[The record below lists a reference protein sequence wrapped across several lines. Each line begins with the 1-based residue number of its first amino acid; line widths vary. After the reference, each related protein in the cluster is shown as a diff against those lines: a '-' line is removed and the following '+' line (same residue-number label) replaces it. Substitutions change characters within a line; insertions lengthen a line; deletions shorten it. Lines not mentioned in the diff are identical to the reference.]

1 MLFRHRDI
9 NMTESHCN
17 MLSTSLSIPPDM
29 ESEVARGAEAVVTN
43 MKYIGRTAI
52 CKTRPP
58 KGYRH
63 PDLDSRLRLARTRNE
78 AKLMHDA
85 KEAGVRTPC
94 IYDVDLLNCRIIME
108 KVSGKTVKNVLDT
121 EPDRVLEVS
130 RMIGETIARLHSAR
144 ISHGDLTTSN
154 MILCGNE
161 ICLIDFSM
169 GKGNASD
176 EGIGVDVRL
185 LERAFTSAHPG
196 MESAFS
202 ELIETYYKKIPDE
215 KAIRKKVEEIRN
227 RCRYT

>member
-1 MLFRHRDI
+1 
-9 NMTESHCN
+9 
-17 MLSTSLSIPPDM
+17 M
-29 ESEVARGAEAVVTN
+29 ENEVARGAEAVVTDTE
-43 MKYIGRTAI
+43 YIGRTAI

-63 PDLDSRLRLARTRNE
+63 PELDARLRLARTRNE

-94 IYDVDLLNCRIIME
+94 IYDVDLTNCRIIME
-108 KVSGKTVKNVLDT
+108 KVSGRTVK
-121 EPDRVLEVS
+121 EVLENEPENALNVS
-130 RMIGETIARLHSAR
+130 RTIGETIAKLHSAR

-154 MILCGNE
+154 MILHDGE

-169 GKGNASD
+169 GNGKANN
-176 EGIGVDVRL
+176 EGIGVDIRL

-202 ELIETYYKKIPDE
+202 ELIETYYKGIPDGD
-215 KAIRKKVEEIRN
+215 AIRKKVEDIRN